1 MIKILFLI
9 HDLGQGGAEKVLVN
23 LVNNMD
29 REKFSITVM
38 ALFGGGV
45 NEQFLKKDIR
55 YLTIFPKP
63 FPGNSHLMKLFSP
76 KKLHTWF
83 IREKYDIEVAYLE
96 GPSARI
102 ISGCQDERTKLVSWI
117 HCTLDSKS
125 AVSSSFRTYEEAAL
139 AYNRMDELVFVSNS
153 VRDIFLRN
161 LSYAGKT
168 TVLYNTVESDEIRK
182 LALESTNEI
191 TDKNE
196 IRLISVGTL
205 KEIKGFDRLLR
216 IVDRLVKEGNSI
228 SLYLLGTGPL
238 EEKIKMYIKEN
249 ELDNHVF
256 LLGYQTNPFKY
267 MSKCDLYV
275 CSSYAEGFSTA
286 VTEAL
291 ILGLPVCTVEVS
303 GMIEQL
309 GENNQ
314 YGIVTKNCEE
324 SLYYALK
331 TLILQPNILSS
342 YRIKAYERGKC
353 FRKQETVLAVENM
366 FISLIVS

>member
-29 REKFSITVM
+29 RKKFSITVM
-38 ALFGGGV
+38 SLFGGGV

-55 YLTIFPKP
+55 YLTVFSKA

-76 KKLHTWF
+76 KTLHTWF
-83 IREKYDIEVAYLE
+83 IKEKYDIEVSYLE

-117 HCTLDSKS
+117 HCTLNKKS
-125 AVSSSFRTYEEAAL
+125 EIARSFRNYNEAKAS
-139 AYNRMDELVFVSNS
+139 YSRMDEIVFVSNS
-153 VRDIFLRN
+153 VREVFLSN
-161 LSYAGKT
+161 LKYAGKT
-168 TVLYNTVESDEIRK
+168 AVLYNTVESEGIRK
-182 LALESTNEI
+182 QALELTNGI

-216 IVDRLVKEGNSI
+216 IVNRLVKEGHLV
-228 SLYLLGTGPL
+228 SLYLLGIGPL
-238 EEKIKMYIKEN
+238 EEKFKIYIKEN

-291 ILGLPVCTVEVS
+291 ILGLPVCTVNVA
-303 GMIEQL
+303 GMIELL
-309 GENNQ
+309 GENND
-314 YGIVTKNCEE
+314 YGIVTNNCEE
-324 SLYYALK
+324 SLYNALK
-331 TLILQPNILSS
+331 SLIMQPKILDS
-342 YRIKAYERGKC
+342 YRKKAHERGKD
-353 FRKQETVLAVENM
+353 FRTQETVLAVENM
-366 FISLIVS
+366 FLSLIS